1 LIIEINIL
9 NMPYKLKTM
18 KDIVIFYSK
27 KGNNRYL
34 ANKIAKDMD
43 CEIQEIKP
51 GIDWPLLFWL
61 GINFGISKIKV
72 DLTKFDRII
81 LVGPIWMGKFIV
93 PLKAFVNKYNKK
105 INKMIFVTCCGSSYE
120 KKDEQ
125 FGHGLVFKQVREI
138 MKEKCID
145 CLAFPIVLVVPDDKL
160 DDGKYVMDTRLS
172 DVNFHGEI
180 KERYDSFIENL
191 KSKQI

>member
-1 LIIEINIL
+1 LIDEINIL
-9 NMPYKLKTM
+9 NNLIKHKSM
-18 KDIVIFYSK
+18 KDIVIFYSN

-51 GIDWPLLFWL
+51 RIDWPLLFWL
-61 GINFGISKIKV
+61 GINFGINKIKV
-72 DLTKFDRII
+72 DLTNFDRII

-93 PLKAFVNKYNKK
+93 PLKAFVKRYYKK

-125 FGHGLVFKQVREI
+125 FGHGLVFKQVQEI
-138 MKEKCID
+138 MQEKCIRCD
-145 CLAFPIVLVVPDDKL
+145 AFPIVLVVPEDKL

-172 DVNFHGEI
+172 DANFLGEI
-180 KERYDSFIENL
+180 KERYESFIENL
-191 KSKQI
+191 KKN